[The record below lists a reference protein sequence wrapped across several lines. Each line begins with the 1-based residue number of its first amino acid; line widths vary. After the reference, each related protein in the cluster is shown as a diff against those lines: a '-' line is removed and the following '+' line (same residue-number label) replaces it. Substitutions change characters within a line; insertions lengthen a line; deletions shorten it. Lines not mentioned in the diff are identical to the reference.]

1 MSLEYVV
8 HLECHIRHQR
18 ESKGFTWSHCT
29 SLIPYS
35 ISLIFYHLSVIRY
48 PEFCIAYQFYLI
60 SYILS
65 FILYHSS
72 LISYTISVIPYLFP
86 IHYHLSIIYYP
97 IPQFL
102 INYPLSIIQYPVPI
116 TLYLLSHI
124 PYPLS
129 MRSHRFFRKSDQAK
143 CDFVCLSVSYQ
154 VGLWAAYA
162 AKNNSYP
169 LYEWWNFSQ
178 CLSVQGRLAFT

>member
-1 MSLEYVV
+1 MSLEYVA

-35 ISLIFYHLSVIRY
+35 IFHIPYLLSFICYPLSWILYCLSILPYFLYFILYTIPLISNLVHYIRY
-48 PEFCIAYQFYLI
+48 PI
-60 SYILS
+60 SLPYPLS
-65 FILYHSS
+65 FIHYLLSH
-72 LISYTISVIPYLFP
+72 TPIPYQLST
-86 IHYHLSIIYYP
+86 IH
-97 IPQFL
+97 
-102 INYPLSIIQYPVPI
+102 YPVPI